1 LRAPLGGDAIR
12 IMGISEALALTSEVT
27 VAAPIGSSIAPP
39 GCELLECVTV
49 TRRGRLPTLVRMLT
63 GSSYHT
69 ASFKIDMALGRLGR
83 SWDLCYLHL
92 PRSWSVMHALR
103 PLIAGQP
110 VIVDLQ
116 NDDVDMWRQRW
127 TTGPP
132 TSRWLAHLAA
142 RNADRELRT
151 ILDSANLIVVPT
163 EIDRRTAANTW
174 AAAHADRLVV
184 VPNGVDVSAWRP
196 PLSDWPDTSA
206 DVVFVASL
214 DVKMNQRAVQFLSEV
229 ARICAST
236 VPTARFVV
244 AGRNPPR
251 WMVKSAMNW
260 TVIANPPDVRPL
272 LWSARL
278 AVGPFVVGGGSKIK
292 LIEAMAAGAPVVAT
306 DAGVQGLSVVPGI
319 HYVPSG
325 PSPEEFARAIASV
338 FHASDRLR
346 QLRAAG
352 LDLAAGMDWRR
363 SFAAFPDLL
372 QLARAAGSQSFSRQS

>member
-1 LRAPLGGDAIR
+1 
-12 IMGISEALALTSEVT
+12 
-27 VAAPIGSSIAPP
+27 
-39 GCELLECVTV
+39 
-49 TRRGRLPTLVRMLT
+49 
-63 GSSYHT
+63 
-69 ASFKIDMALGRLGR
+69 
-83 SWDLCYLHL
+83 
-92 PRSWSVMHALR
+92 
-103 PLIAGQP
+103 
-110 VIVDLQ
+110 
-116 NDDVDMWRQRW
+116 
-127 TTGPP
+127 
-132 TSRWLAHLAA
+132 
-142 RNADRELRT
+142 
-151 ILDSANLIVVPT
+151 
-163 EIDRRTAANTW
+163 
-174 AAAHADRLVV
+174 
-184 VPNGVDVSAWRP
+184 
-196 PLSDWPDTSA
+196 
-206 DVVFVASL
+206 
-214 DVKMNQRAVQFLSEV
+214 
-229 ARICAST
+229 
-236 VPTARFVV
+236 
-244 AGRNPPR
+244 
-251 WMVKSAMNW
+251 MVKSAMNW